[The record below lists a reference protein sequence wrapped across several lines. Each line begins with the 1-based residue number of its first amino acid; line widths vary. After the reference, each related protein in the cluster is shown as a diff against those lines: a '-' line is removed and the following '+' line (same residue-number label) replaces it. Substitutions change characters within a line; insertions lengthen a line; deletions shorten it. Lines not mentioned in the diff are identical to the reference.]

1 MQAYLHTNLTLL
13 LIKYTLDINNQ
24 SVTAL
29 QLQTT
34 QSHQDDD
41 DDDVCHVWLSGTK
54 KRAIDHV
61 TLYSKSNK
69 KRYCYYYVAHSFFA
83 HFYSD
88 AMKEGKN
95 CT

>member
-41 DDDVCHVWLSGTK
+41 DDVCHVWLSGTK
-54 KRAIDHV
+54 K
-61 TLYSKSNK
+61 
-69 KRYCYYYVAHSFFA
+69 
-83 HFYSD
+83 
-88 AMKEGKN
+88 EQ
-95 CT
+95 